1 MFSELLKN
9 VMNLGIITEDDVKRL
24 TSIELMLLI
33 IERINGLLTELK
45 SYEQSNDGRVSEL
58 EKKFQQILELINKEL
73 EEIAIEH
80 LNELVADGTIEALIN
95 QTTLKHINDRI
106 DETNAQ
112 LSTKLNQNSVLSMA
126 NMGQDVKE
134 AMTAGSVA
142 VVGKNSV
149 LNENIVDGQVTY
161 SKLASEI
168 TQFERI
174 GMWYVEYMG
183 DQAVGCPAFST
194 NRLKDLNSGDT
205 VNVKFTIDNLSKN
218 ISNIYFFIVHTDS
231 LDSNLNQEIDGQ
243 NGAELNFT
251 NGLFELDYTLT
262 KSPKEYLQLLVVAN
276 SKDGNLVRFIIS
288 DIKLNNNVVLNKL
301 NYFYLSNPSTLS
313 KKVEV
318 KKLKT
323 DLITKEYLDVALG
336 GYTPTKYKGKI
347 VGTFGDSLTDGYT
360 YTNNTRY
367 DNNEGKYQQT
377 MIDLLGCDT
386 INFGS
391 SGGDILRLWE
401 IVQGK
406 YESQGYEQSSEWYKP
421 TPNFQEMDAVTI
433 MIGTNEITNG
443 QQGTIN
449 DLNGDDYHLYPATYY
464 GTYGKC
470 IEYMLEHNPKLR
482 IYLMTPPWCDRG
494 YIGDVAVRTR
504 EIAQHYH
511 LPIIDCYAES
521 GLNKYN
527 QPTYMPDKLHQNP
540 DGTKLLGTYIAN
552 QMLSK

>member
-1 MFSELLKN
+1 MSKKVQLEGNFGGSREDVYPATMAEIVYTQDGKN
-9 VMNLGIITEDDVKRL
+9 
-24 TSIELMLLI
+24 
-33 IERINGLLTELK
+33 
-45 SYEQSNDGRVSEL
+45 
-58 EKKFQQILELINKEL
+58 L
-73 EEIAIEH
+73 EEKM
-80 LNELVADGTIEALIN
+80 N
-95 QTTLKHINDRI
+95 
-106 DETNAQ
+106 ETNAQ

-134 AMTAGSVA
+134 AMTGGSVA

-168 TQFERI
+168 TQFERK

-183 DQAVGCPAFST
+183 DHAVGCPAFST
-194 NRLKDLNSGDT
+194 NRLKDLNIGDT
-205 VNVKFTIDNLSKN
+205 VNVKFTIDNISKN

-231 LDSNLNQEIDGQ
+231 LDSNLNQEIDEQ
-243 NGAELNFT
+243 SGAELNFT

-262 KSPKEYLQLLVVAN
+262 KSTKEYMQLLVVAN
-276 SKDGNLVRFIIS
+276 SIDGNLVKFIIS
-288 DIKLNNNVVLNKL
+288 DVKLNNIDLNEL
-301 NYFYLSNPSTLS
+301 NYFYLSNPTTLS
-313 KKVEV
+313 KKIGI

-323 DLITKEYLDVALG
+323 DLITKEYLDVAMNK
-336 GYTPTKYKGKI
+336 YMSTKYTGKI

-367 DNNEGKYQQT
+367 DNNDGKYQQT
-377 MIDLLGCDT
+377 MIDLLGCET

-406 YESQGYEQSSEWYKP
+406 YEAQGYEQNSEWYKP
-421 TPNFQEMDAVTI
+421 TPNFQKMDVVTI

-443 QQGTIN
+443 QQGSIN
-449 DLNGDDYHLYPATYY
+449 DLNGDDYNLYPATYY

-470 IEYMLEHNPKLR
+470 IEYMLDHNPKLR
-482 IYLMTPPWCDRG
+482 IYLMTPPWCDRA
-494 YIGDVAVRTR
+494 YISDVAVRTR